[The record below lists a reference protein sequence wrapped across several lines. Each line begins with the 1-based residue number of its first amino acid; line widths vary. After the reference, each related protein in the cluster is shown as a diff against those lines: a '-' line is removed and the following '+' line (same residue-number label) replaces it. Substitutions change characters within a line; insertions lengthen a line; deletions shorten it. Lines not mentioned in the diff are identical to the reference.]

1 MRLRRPNLS
10 STQIHATW
18 EPLVQYIHTAR
29 PTSMYYV
36 VCMVRVRIKEM
47 VAKYGF
53 YSSGRLGSTKFKLH
67 VLRRRVTRVPLVLP
81 PLRSFTAPPRGP

>member
-1 MRLRRPNLS
+1 
-10 STQIHATW
+10 
-18 EPLVQYIHTAR
+18 
-29 PTSMYYV
+29 
-36 VCMVRVRIKEM
+36 M

-53 YSSGRLGSTKFKLH
+53 YSSGRLGSTKFKLKLH